1 MKRKNKQT
9 SKSKVVFRNEGKSK
23 NEQINKQINK
33 QVNESQN
40 MKELYTEDI

>member
-9 SKSKVVFRNEGKSK
+9 GKSKVVFRNEGKSK
-23 NEQINKQINK
+23 NEQINKQ
-33 QVNESQN
+33 VNESHN